1 RNMSTQELISALSIL
16 ADNKNVQVTFQE
28 SAKGAAICAI
38 SALVGGLLMGP
49 RGLAVGGSI
58 GAIAAYGLT
67 EGKFT
72 LQYKIGRIIL
82 TSIPGKFKSLGEII
96 MNELSESEREALK
109 DHVVNAITNVRPIDA
124 VKVVGL
130 ILSNEDI
137 GNVALNAVKSFAT
150 ERMGLTII
158 D

>member
-1 RNMSTQELISALSIL
+1 IKMSTQEIVSALSIL
-16 ADNKNVQVTFQE
+16 ANNENVQVTVQE

-49 RGLAVGGSI
+49 RGLAVGGSM

-67 EGKFT
+67 EGKF
-72 LQYKIGRIIL
+72 
-82 TSIPGKFKSLGEII
+82 KSLGEII
-96 MNELSESEREALK
+96 ANELSESEREALK
-109 DHVVNAITNVRPIDA
+109 DHVLNAITSVRPIDA

-130 ILSNEDI
+130 ILRNEEI
-137 GNVALNAVKSFAT
+137 GNIALNAVKSFAT
-150 ERMGLTII
+150 QRMGLSIV

>member
-1 RNMSTQELISALSIL
+1 MAVCTQELISVLSIL
-16 ADNKNVQVTFQE
+16 ADNENVQVTVQE

-49 RGLAVGGSI
+49 RGLAVGGTV

-67 EGKFT
+67 EGKF
-72 LQYKIGRIIL
+72 
-82 TSIPGKFKSLGEII
+82 KSLGEII
-96 MNELSESEREALK
+96 ANDLSESEREALK
-109 DHVVNAITNVRPIDA
+109 DHVVNAIANVRPIDA

-130 ILSNEDI
+130 ILSNENI
-137 GNVALNAVKSFAT
+137 RNVALNAMKSFAT
-150 ERMGLTII
+150 ERMGLTIV